1 MQGAGAGSERPLS
14 KARLHGRCKPSR
26 TRRICI
32 IRVCRRHNVNG
43 VLLRCTLRHS
53 TFVHALLQP
62 ALGVVQ
68 ELFSLVVP
76 RCPCALLSKCR
87 RWRGPL
93 DQVSRV

>member
-1 MQGAGAGSERPLS
+1 MQGAGAGSERLLS
-14 KARLHGRCKPSR
+14 LARLHGRCKPSR

-32 IRVCRRHNVNG
+32 IRICRRHNVNG
-43 VLLRCTLRHS
+43 VLLRCTPRPS
-53 TFVHALLQP
+53 TSVHALLQP

-76 RCPCALLSKCR
+76 RCPWALLSKCR